1 MSGSGLRLREAIR
14 GIVDYS
20 LGNIQRHI
28 AAKTASAGLASTVPS
43 STPVQQPEPQPQHQ
57 QQAVAGANGYY
68 HAANGDVTSIAAHTY
83 PINNQPMQPQD
94 QTYQSEQS
102 FYPDPQT
109 TSMPPYASASLQAY
123 NNGHAYTPDA
133 GDLKPNI
140 EAQLNAELQ
149 YSNAQHAQ
157 QQQPP
162 QQPTPPSFPPHQQ
175 QQQQP
180 PPHPFTPRA
189 PPQAGPTA
197 WRNFTEGV
205 MTNMPSHGSDYAQTL
220 MALQNPGSQAAK
232 DGSAGNNGEMHSAS
246 QLTMAALGG
255 LQIPVQGGLGGAG
268 AEGQQAWPLIHYGGP
283 NGT

>member
-1 MSGSGLRLREAIR
+1 
-14 GIVDYS
+14 
-20 LGNIQRHI
+20 
-28 AAKTASAGLASTVPS
+28 
-43 STPVQQPEPQPQHQ
+43 
-57 QQAVAGANGYY
+57 
-68 HAANGDVTSIAAHTY
+68 
-83 PINNQPMQPQD
+83 MQPQD
-94 QTYQSEQS
+94 QAYQSEQS

-123 NNGHAYTPDA
+123 NNANAYTPDA

-157 QQQPP
+157 QQAPQQP
-162 QQPTPPSFPPHQQ
+162 QHQPTPPSFPT
-175 QQQQP
+175 QQP
-180 PPHPFTPRA
+180 PPPHSFTPQP

-220 MALQNPGSQAAK
+220 MALQNPGAKEGAAGGGG
-232 DGSAGNNGEMHSAS
+232 GSGAGDMHSAS

-255 LQIPVQGGLGGAG
+255 LQMPVQGGLGGAG
-268 AEGQQAWPLIHYGGP
+268 AEGQQAWPLIHYGGSS
-283 NGT
+283 GA